1 MPACVGNEMTVGFR
15 RLMDFQGMSDDRA
28 HHTQE
33 PYGPLVLDSRAIE
46 SLHPERAN
54 WLLVQYDGQ
63 ADITQLFAV
72 QSRMPQCRLPET
84 GVVTRSRHDDWSS
97 CAGHIGRNVFP
108 DEVVNVSSH
117 DRRGNG
123 DVTRQRIEQRNRAAT
138 GTTGSAQRLE
148 DFQ

>member
-1 MPACVGNEMTVGFR
+1 MPACVGNEMTLGFR

-46 SLHPERAN
+46 RLHPQRAN

-72 QSRMPQCRLPET
+72 QSRMHQGRLAET
-84 GVVTRSRHDDWSS
+84 RAVSGWPHDDGP
-97 CAGHIGRNVFP
+97 AYRGHIVRNVS
-108 DEVVNVSSH
+108 V
-117 DRRGNG
+117 
-123 DVTRQRIEQRNRAAT
+123 
-138 GTTGSAQRLE
+138 
-148 DFQ
+148 

>member
-1 MPACVGNEMTVGFR
+1 MPAGVGKEMTLGVR

-46 SLHPERAN
+46 SLHPQRAN

-72 QSRMPQCRLPET
+72 QSRMHQSRLPET
-84 GVVTRSRHDDWSS
+84 RCVTRSRHDDRSS
-97 CAGHIGRNVFP
+97 CAGHIGRNVFLA
-108 DEVVNVSSH
+108 ELVNVSSH
-117 DRRGNG
+117 DRRG
-123 DVTRQRIEQRNRAAT
+123 T
-138 GTTGSAQRLE
+138 
-148 DFQ
+148 